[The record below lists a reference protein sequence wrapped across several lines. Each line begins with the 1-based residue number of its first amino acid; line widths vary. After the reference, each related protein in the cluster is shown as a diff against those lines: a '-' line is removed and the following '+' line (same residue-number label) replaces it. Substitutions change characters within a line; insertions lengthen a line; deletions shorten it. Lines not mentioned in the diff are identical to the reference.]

1 MRKSYGIYIKNG
13 IIKNYGTINISGAGS
28 VGIRNKN
35 GKDEHGNPITT
46 ANLIA
51 AGANA
56 TNGASPYNNESGS
69 GTQPAVAGNTTIS
82 PSGVVTI
89 NGKVVPIHDLTP
101 GPNPI
106 VNKNY
111 AFSNVGI
118 YIDTLGRTNPIN
130 WIDGFNP
137 SIDNDLIIGAEAAEL
152 SRSKAIKIGKNI
164 MSPYLNQY
172 QSLTA

>member
-1 MRKSYGIYIKNG
+1 MQPFHLFRITYNFFIYFYLSLIH
-13 IIKNYGTINISGAGS
+13 ISINISGAGS

-137 SIDNDLIIGAEAAEL
+137 VSYTHLDVYK
-152 SRSKAIKIGKNI
+152 R
-164 MSPYLNQY
+164 QY
-172 QSLTA
+172 YRFQLHFYQ